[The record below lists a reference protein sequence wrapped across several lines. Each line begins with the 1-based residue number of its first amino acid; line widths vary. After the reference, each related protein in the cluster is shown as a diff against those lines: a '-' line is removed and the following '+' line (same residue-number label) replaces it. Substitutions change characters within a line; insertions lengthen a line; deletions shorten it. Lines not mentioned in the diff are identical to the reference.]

1 MRFMVVQMI
10 CLFFLFSISKA
21 DVSVWQVRKR
31 PLNRKEVAR
40 KEDDVVTVSE
50 NVFLTV
56 HEPKLKV

>member
-1 MRFMVVQMI
+1 MHFMVVQMI
-10 CLFFLFSISKA
+10 CLFFLFSIFKA

-40 KEDDVVTVSE
+40 KEDDVVTVSD
-50 NVFLTV
+50 NAFLTV

>member
-10 CLFFLFSISKA
+10 CLFFLFSIFKA

-40 KEDDVVTVSE
+40 KEDDVVTVSD
-50 NVFLTV
+50 NAFLTV

>member
-1 MRFMVVQMI
+1 MHFMVVQMI
-10 CLFFLFSISKA
+10 CLFFLFSIFKA